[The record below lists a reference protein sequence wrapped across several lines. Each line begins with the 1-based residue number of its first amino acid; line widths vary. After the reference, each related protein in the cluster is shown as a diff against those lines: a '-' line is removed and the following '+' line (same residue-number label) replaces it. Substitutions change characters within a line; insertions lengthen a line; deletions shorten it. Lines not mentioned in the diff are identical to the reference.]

1 MMINSGCD
9 SENPMFLTNT
19 LFWDMYNKRA
29 STILTEYP
37 LILMLFVTIDPW
49 PLVVG
54 PLWPRFQWI
63 CVNSW
68 PYVRGS
74 TVETFWRRSV
84 NL

>member
-1 MMINSGCD
+1 
-9 SENPMFLTNT
+9 
-19 LFWDMYNKRA
+19 MYNKRA

-68 PYVRGS
+68 P
-74 TVETFWRRSV
+74 
-84 NL
+84 